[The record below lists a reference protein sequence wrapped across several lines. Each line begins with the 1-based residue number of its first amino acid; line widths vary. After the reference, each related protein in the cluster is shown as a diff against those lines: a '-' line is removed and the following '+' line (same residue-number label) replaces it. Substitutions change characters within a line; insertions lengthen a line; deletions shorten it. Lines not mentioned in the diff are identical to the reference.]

1 MGILDG
7 VRRLVR
13 RIMGKVAAWLHKITN
28 GKLSPNTVTITGLL
42 AHIPIAWLIVA
53 RHPFWAAFFLAVFGL
68 FDTLDGELARLQ
80 KRASAYGMLLDSVT
94 DRVKEILLYSA
105 AAYSIVDLTARPLL
119 AVWAVA
125 ACGTALLVSYVNAW
139 GEAVMSRHVG
149 AGAGHSLNLNK
160 SFRVGVGS
168 FEVRMGIFLIGLLSG
183 RVTLAM
189 IIITTVA
196 SLTVFQR
203 FRHVSGKLKDV

>member
-1 MGILDG
+1 MGILG
-7 VRRLVR
+7 SVRRLVR
-13 RIMGKVAAWLHKITN
+13 RIMGEVAAWLHKVTN

-42 AHIPIAWLIVA
+42 AHIPIAWLIVV

-105 AAYSIVDLTARPLL
+105 AAYNVIDITGRPFL

-125 ACGTALLVSYVNAW
+125 ACGTSLLVGYVNAW
-139 GEAVMSRHVG
+139 GEAVVSRRVSAEHY
-149 AGAGHSLNLNK
+149 LNLNK
-160 SFRVGVGS
+160 SFRVGMGS

-189 IIITTVA
+189 IVITTIA
-196 SLTVFQR
+196 SLTAFQR
-203 FRHVSGKLKDV
+203 FMHVSGKLKDV